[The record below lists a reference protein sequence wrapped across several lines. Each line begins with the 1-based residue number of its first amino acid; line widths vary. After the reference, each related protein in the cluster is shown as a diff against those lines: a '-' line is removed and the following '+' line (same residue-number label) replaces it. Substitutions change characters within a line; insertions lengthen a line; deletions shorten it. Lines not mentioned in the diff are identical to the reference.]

1 MPRGPRKH
9 LKRLNAPSHWM
20 LDKMT
25 GTWAPRPSSGPH
37 KLREC
42 LPLIIFLRNRLKYA
56 LNKREV
62 VSIVQQRLIKV
73 DGKVRTD
80 ANFPAGYMVLPR
92 SFNLSMTNFCL
103 VPLIGDVIS
112 IEKTGEHFRLVYD
125 VKGRFTI
132 HRITDE
138 EAKFKLCKVRKV
150 QLGAK
155 GIPYVVTH
163 DGRTIRYP
171 DPLIKANDTVK
182 VDLETGKIVDFVKFD
197 TGNMCAITGGRNMGR
212 MGVIVHRER
221 HLGGFD
227 IVHVKDALDHTFAT
241 RLSNVFVIGKGNKAW
256 VSLPKQ
262 KGVKLTIL
270 EERDRRIAAASKK

>member
-1 MPRGPRKH
+1 MF
-9 LKRLNAPSHWM
+9 LS
-20 LDKMT
+20 
-25 GTWAPRPSSGPH
+25 
-37 KLREC
+37 
-42 LPLIIFLRNRLKYA
+42 LIRC
-56 LNKREV
+56 V
-62 VSIVQQRLIKV
+62 
-73 DGKVRTD
+73 
-80 ANFPAGYMVLPR
+80 
-92 SFNLSMTNFCL
+92 
-103 VPLIGDVIS
+103 DVIS